1 MKKETIAKFYLNYRL
16 YIFPAMV
23 ALSSLFLIVF
33 AIYPQTA
40 KLITNQKAQGDLTN
54 KSQFLETKVSALE
67 SYDGEDL
74 SRKVAVALSA
84 YPTDKDFGNVVGLLQ
99 QLVGQSGFN
108 ITSLALG
115 NVSSQA
121 DSSSSYEIKL
131 QITGSKNLLS
141 ILLNN
146 LENSARLMRV
156 NNIDVSSGS
165 NPQIIDI
172 SLGVAVL
179 YSSPPQSF
187 GSIDSPIPK
196 LSQENEELITR
207 LAKVTSV
214 SVSPPQQAPS
224 LSRGKANPFE

>member
-16 YIFPAMV
+16 YIFPIMV

-40 KLITNQKAQGDLTN
+40 KLIGNQKAQGDLIN
-54 KSQFLETKVSALE
+54 KSQFLETKVLALE
-67 SYDGEDL
+67 SYDQEDL
-74 SRKVAVALSA
+74 SRKVGFALSA

-115 NVSSQA
+115 NVPSKA
-121 DSSSSYEIKL
+121 DVSSSYEIKL
-131 QITGSKNLLS
+131 QITGAKNLLAV
-141 ILLNN
+141 LLSN

-156 NNIDVSSGS
+156 NSIDVSSGPNS
-165 NPQIIDI
+165 QIVDV

-179 YSSPPQSF
+179 YSSAPQSF
-187 GSIDSPIPK
+187 GSVDSPVTK
-196 LSQENEELITR
+196 LSQADEELITR
-207 LAKVTSV
+207 LAKVSPV
-214 SVSPPQQAPS
+214 SVSPQAPAPS
-224 LSRGKANPFE
+224 LPRGKANPFE